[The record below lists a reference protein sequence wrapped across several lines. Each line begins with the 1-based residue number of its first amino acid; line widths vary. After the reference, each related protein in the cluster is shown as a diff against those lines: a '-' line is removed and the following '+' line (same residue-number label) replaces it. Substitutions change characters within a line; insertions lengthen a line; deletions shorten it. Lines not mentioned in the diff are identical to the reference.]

1 MDFWLRSST
10 ETDEW
15 IKMWYMYTMEYYYS
29 VIKKNKV
36 MPFAAVGMQLDIII
50 LRYVRKRKTNT
61 K

>member
-1 MDFWLRSST
+1 MSFWLRSST

-15 IKMWYMYTMEYYYS
+15 IKMWYMYPMEYYS

-36 MPFAAVGMQLDIII
+36 MLFAAVGMQLQIII
-50 LRYVRKRKTNT
+50 LRYVRKIKTNT